1 MKIEYLPLS
10 EITENEANPRTI
22 SKEKFSKLVASI
34 LQFPTMLAIRPIVI
48 DDGLFILGGNMRY
61 RALLSISQMQMPE
74 IKKIIGKEK
83 QKAEHWQRFLDKPTA
98 PVIKASDLTA
108 EERQRFIIEDNVAF
122 GEWDW
127 DKLANEWDGES
138 LDEWGL
144 DVWQPE
150 KEGEGKEQSGSANN
164 KDLSDQLSECFKIEI
179 DCGSEAAQQEL
190 FNELEERGLKCRL
203 LTL

>member
-10 EITENEANPRTI
+10 EITENEANPRKIT
-22 SKEKFSKLVASI
+22 EDKFKRLLKSVLT
-34 LQFPTMLAIRPIVI
+34 FPAMLDIRPIVV
-48 DDGLFILGGNMRY
+48 DAGNFILGGNMRY
-61 RALLSISQMQMPE
+61 KVLLHISQMQMSE

-83 QKAEHWQRFLDKPTA
+83 QKAEHWQRFLDNPTV
-98 PVIKASDLTA
+98 PVRKASDLTA

-138 LDEWGL
+138 LEEWGL

-179 DCGSEAAQQEL
+179 DCGTETVQQEL